1 MPTATLALP
10 PVEPGSG
17 HENRCPV
24 RDVLD
29 CIGDRWSLLA
39 LLALSGG
46 TLRFTELKRAIG
58 DISQRMLA
66 QTLRALERDGYV
78 SREVFPT
85 IPPKVEYTLTDLG
98 ESLLARVKPLIRWAD
113 ENHERVRRARKSYV
127 PPEANPAR

>member
-1 MPTATLALP
+1 M
-10 PVEPGSG
+10 
-17 HENRCPV
+17 
-24 RDVLD
+24 
-29 CIGDRWSLLA
+29 
-39 LLALSGG
+39 
-46 TLRFTELKRAIG
+46 
-58 DISQRMLA
+58 
-66 QTLRALERDGYV
+66 